1 MKDTAQPCKPTSRV
15 QGASGGFADKMGNK
29 YELSWA
35 VYYALQC
42 IQDERRSITYEELD
56 PELAYG
62 SEFTFVDEDESTHVM
77 QVKRQH
83 GTNNTWT
90 VNALHNR
97 GIFEA
102 AKGHVI
108 ADRNYHFGSMTSS
121 VKLRDLSDRARRS
134 DSFDQFIKHQ
144 LTKELRSTF
153 DELTAL
159 NIFDSPEHAWHILR
173 GMWFEARDEHE
184 LAKTNS
190 IIASTMLE
198 GAEGTLLTDA
208 VGSVL
213 LDNLR
218 KRLTK
223 RKLLKELGKKGITAL
238 DIDAKQTANDKVQAV
253 TRHWRK
259 SIEREL
265 LEPSI
270 PRKESHDLIELMNNH
285 RLSLVVGT
293 AGGGKS
299 SVIYQTVKELQLQ
312 DTEVLAFRLD
322 RHESFR
328 SVDELGTQLGLPDS
342 PIVSLLRA
350 ADGRDAF
357 LVIDQLDAVSRASG
371 RMSERYDVIA
381 DLIDEARVFE
391 SVKVI
396 LVCRLFDVENDHRIR
411 DLAQKNDGVR
421 LTIEPLADDEVI
433 QAVEAM
439 GLDSKNLSSV
449 QLQLLKS
456 PLNLVLL
463 KAIADRPNALEFTTQ
478 GSLFDAFWNRKR
490 QTIRDNYTG
499 ISFNDTLVRVANEL
513 SNHQTLSVSKE
524 ILDSGDYINHAEVLA
539 SEQILVIDN
548 DRISFFHEMFFDY
561 TFARQWQSQKTSLV
575 DFLCS
580 QEQELFRRSQVRQ
593 ILERLRERD
602 LERFCSEVEQ
612 VLLEKKIRFHIKDIV
627 ISILANIDTP
637 SDKEL
642 DLVFIIDE
650 AHPALGTKIW
660 NQLTRPSWFTAL
672 YNRGLVERWLDSK
685 ETQLRKRGIVCLVNA
700 GNYFGDLV
708 AEILIA
714 RQNTSDYLELLQQVV
729 LHIKIYRSC
738 RLFNLFLESVRLGSV
753 VLEDSHMWLVASV
766 LSDHKPLWGIELI
779 NAVFNNPELFKKN
792 DKGKIKF
799 LCLDN
804 YNAIDF
810 IHKISKKNPK
820 EFTTVSVPYLLKVM
834 KETAYPEVQGDLI
847 QDYQFCPR
855 YPPNEGFSREDIGD
869 VLYSSTA
876 NALSMLA
883 LESPRVVEPLLHK
896 LADSKYDAAQFLL
909 YRALIAGAKNFTD
922 WASELI
928 FEGGNR
934 LKCGY
939 VSDSHWLSRELIETI
954 APLISDEKHYQFE
967 DKLREF
973 YNQYEWS
980 KFKYSLKNS
989 DFSYNYCF
997 QSLIGYTA
1005 FKFLSALDFNRLSEI
1020 GKRRLAEYQRKFGCE
1035 KPALPAGITTYIVQP
1050 PIAPDAAGKMSDNQ
1064 WLAAVAKHKNG
1075 RRNWAG
1081 PFGGALELSQV
1092 LQKATSEDP
1101 QRFARLA
1108 LKMTST
1114 VNAVYPSA
1122 ILSGFGGVEIPA
1134 EAQQVVFEAIRHIA
1148 GLGLDEC
1155 NRWLGFSL
1163 QYLLKDVPLDIIEM
1177 IRDRALNVGV
1187 SGSGDGAQIV
1197 SSQGGGRTVREL
1209 HLESINTVKGSLITS
1224 LGDLLFYDT
1233 NGERTAIVEPYLV
1246 SLADDS
1252 EPNIRI
1258 AVAHLASS
1266 CLRYARSTAYDAFEC
1281 LIQTEDLVL
1290 ATDKFINLMIRI
1302 GTANPERVT
1311 PIINRMLTSNN
1322 PEVKNVGGSLAA
1334 YAAIQWEQPDYMA
1347 LALAGDNNVRAGIV
1361 SVCNDLVN
1369 GAKNREVLFTALC
1382 TLMHD
1387 GDTRIRKEIGE
1398 IPNRLRRQ
1406 SLSQFKDFLKY
1417 LIESPSY
1424 IYAVRHILLALREAP
1439 DRVDDLIDLAVH
1451 RFLNIGRGDIASGQA
1466 NTFVGSSYVLELIV
1480 QGLAQSRNKK
1490 RTSGLL
1496 DALDQLIERGE
1507 YGEYPALEQFDRQ

>member
-1 MKDTAQPCKPTSRV
+1 MKDTAQPSKPTSRV

-108 ADRNYHFGSMTSS
+108 ADRKYHFGSMTSS

-153 DELTAL
+153 DELTDL
-159 NIFDSPEHAWHILR
+159 NIFDSLEHAWHILH

-198 GAEGTLLTDA
+198 GVEGTLLTDA

-213 LDNLR
+213 LENLR

-223 RKLLKELGKKGITAL
+223 RELLEELGKKGITAL
-238 DIDAKQTANDKVQAV
+238 DIEAKQTAYDKVQAV
-253 TRHWRK
+253 TMHWRN

-270 PRKESHDLIELMNNH
+270 PRKESHDLIELMKNH
-285 RLSLVVGT
+285 CLSLVVGA

-299 SVIYQTVKELQLQ
+299 SVVYQTVKELQSQ
-312 DTEVLAFRLD
+312 DVEVLAFRLD

-342 PIVSLLRA
+342 PVVSLLRA
-350 ADGRDAF
+350 ANGRNAF

-411 DLAQKNDGVR
+411 DLAQKNNGVR
-421 LTIEPLADDEVI
+421 LTIEPLADDDVI
-433 QAVEAM
+433 QAVEEM
-439 GLDSKNLSSV
+439 DLDSTNLSSV

-463 KAIADRPNALEFTTQ
+463 KAIADCPNALKFTTR
-478 GSLFDAFWNRKR
+478 GSLFDAFWDRKR
-490 QTIRDNYTG
+490 QTINDKYSGTL
-499 ISFNDTLVRVANEL
+499 FNDTLARVANEL
-513 SNHQTLSVSKE
+513 SSHQTLSVSKE
-524 ILDSGDYINHAEVLA
+524 MLDSGDYINHAEVLA

-561 TFARQWQSQKTSLV
+561 TFARQWQTQEASLV

-612 VLLEKKIRFHIKDIV
+612 VLVEKKIRFHIKDIV
-627 ISILANIDTP
+627 ISILANSDTP

-642 DLVFIIDE
+642 DLVFIIDK
-650 AHPALGTKIW
+650 ARPSLGTKIW
-660 NQLTRPSWFTAL
+660 NQLTRPSWFTVL
-672 YNRGLVERWLDSK
+672 YNRGLIERWLNSE
-685 ETQLRKRGIVCLVNA
+685 ETQLRERGVACLVNA
-700 GNYFGDLV
+700 GNDLGDLV
-708 AEILIA
+708 AKILAA
-714 RQNTSDYLELLQQVV
+714 RQNTKDYLELLQQVV
-729 LHIKIYRSC
+729 LHSEIYRSR
-738 RLFNLFLESVRLGSV
+738 RLFDLFLESVRLGSI
-753 VLEDSHMWLVASV
+753 VLKNSNLWLSV
-766 LSDHKPLWGIELI
+766 SALIDHKPLWGIELI
-779 NAVFNNPELFKKN
+779 NAVFNNPELLKKN
-792 DKGKIKF
+792 DRGMINF

-804 YNAIDF
+804 YNAINF
-810 IHKISKKNPK
+810 IRKISKKSPK
-820 EFTTVSVPYLLKVM
+820 EFTAVSVPYLLKVM
-834 KETAYPEVQGDLI
+834 KEAAYPEKQDGLI
-847 QDYQFCPR
+847 WDRHFCLR
-855 YPPNEGFSREDIGD
+855 YPEGISHKNIGD
-869 VLYSSTA
+869 VLYESTA
-876 NALSMLA
+876 NALSRLA
-883 LESPRVVEPLLHK
+883 LESPEMVDSLLCA
-896 LADSKYDAAQFLL
+896 LAEDKHDAAQFLL

-922 WASELI
+922 WAFELI

-939 VSDSHWLSRELIETI
+939 ASDSHWLSRELIETI
-954 APLISDEKHYQFE
+954 APLISNDKHCVLE
-967 DKLREF
+967 GKLREL
-973 YNQYEWS
+973 YIPYEQDE
-980 KFKYSLKNS
+980 FKHRLT
-989 DFSYNYCF
+989 DPRFSHKYYLR
-997 QSLIGYTA
+997 SPIGYTA
-1005 FKFLSALDFNRLSEI
+1005 FKFLSALDFNCLSEI

-1081 PFGGALELSQV
+1081 PFGGASELSQV

-1114 VNAVYPSA
+1114 VNAVYPRA

-1233 NGERTAIVEPYLV
+1233 NGERTAIVKPYLV

-1258 AVAHLASS
+1258 AVAHLTSS

-1334 YAAIQWEQPDYMA
+1334 YAAIQWEQPDYME

-1361 SVCNDLVN
+1361 SVCNDLLN
-1369 GAKNREVLFTALC
+1369 GAKNRKVLFTTLR

-1398 IPNRLRRQ
+1398 IPSRLRKQ

-1424 IYAVRHILLALREAP
+1424 IYAVRHLLLALREAP

-1451 RFLNIGRGDIASGQA
+1451 RFLNIDRGDIAIGQA
-1466 NTFVGSSYVLELIV
+1466 NTFVGSSYVSELVV
-1480 QGLAQSRNKK
+1480 QGLAQSRDKK
-1490 RTSGLL
+1490 RTSDLL

-1507 YGEYPALEQFDRQ
+1507 YGVYQAIEQFERQ

>member
-1 MKDTAQPCKPTSRV
+1 MKNTDQPSKPTSRV

-42 IQDERRSITYEELD
+42 LQDERRSITYEELNPD
-56 PELAYG
+56 LAYG
-62 SEFTFVDEDESTHVM
+62 SEFTFVEEDNSTHVA
-77 QVKRQH
+77 QIKRQY
-83 GTNNTWT
+83 GNNGRWT
-90 VNALHNR
+90 IAALHKHN
-97 GIFEA
+97 IFES
-102 AKGHVI
+102 AKRHVM
-108 ADRNYHFGSMTSS
+108 AGRGYHFGSMTPGVS
-121 VKLRDLSDRARRS
+121 VRELSDRARRS

-153 DELTAL
+153 AELTDL

-173 GMWFEARDEHE
+173 GMRFEARDEHE

-213 LDNLR
+213 LDNLG

-223 RKLLKELGKKGITAL
+223 RELLEELGKKGITAL
-238 DIDAKQTANDKVQAV
+238 DIEAKQTAHDKVQAV
-253 TRHWRK
+253 TMHWRN

-270 PRKESHDLIELMNNH
+270 PRKESHDLIELVNNH
-285 RLSLVVGT
+285 RLSLVVGA

-299 SVIYQTVKELQLQ
+299 SVVYQTVKELPQ
-312 DTEVLAFRLD
+312 DAEVLAFRLD
-322 RHESFR
+322 RYESFR
-328 SVDELGTQLGLPDS
+328 SVDELGTQLGLPYS

-350 ADGRDAF
+350 ADDRNAF

-381 DLIDEARVFE
+381 DLIDEARTFE

-396 LVCRLFDVENDHRIR
+396 LVCRLFDIENDHRIR
-411 DLAQKNDGVR
+411 NLVQKNDGVR
-421 LTIEPLADDEVI
+421 LTIEPLADDDVI
-433 QAVEAM
+433 QAVEEM
-439 GLDSKNLSSV
+439 DLDSTNLSSV

-463 KAIADRPNALEFTTQ
+463 KAIADCPNALKFTTR
-478 GSLFDAFWNRKR
+478 GSLFDAFWDRKR
-490 QTIRDNYTG
+490 QTIKDKYSGTL
-499 ISFNDTLVRVANEL
+499 FNDTLARVANEL
-513 SNHQTLSVSKE
+513 SNRQTLSVSKE
-524 ILDSGDYINHAEVLA
+524 TLDSGDYINHAEVLA

-548 DRISFFHEMFFDY
+548 GHISFFHEIFFDY
-561 TFARQWQSQKTSLV
+561 TFARQWQSQEKSLV

-580 QEQELFRRSQVRQ
+580 QEQGLFRRAQVRQ
-593 ILERLRERD
+593 ILEMLRERD
-602 LERFCSEVEQ
+602 IERFYSEVKD
-612 VLLEKKIRFHIKDIV
+612 VLLEENIRFHIKDIV

-637 SDKEL
+637 VDEDLNIVFTIDK
-642 DLVFIIDE
+642 
-650 AHPALGTKIW
+650 ARPSLGTKMW
-660 NQLTRPSWFTAL
+660 NQLTRPSWFTVL
-672 YNRGLVERWLDSK
+672 YNRGLIERWLDS
-685 ETQLRKRGIVCLVNA
+685 ENTQLRERGVACLVNA
-700 GNYFGDLV
+700 GNDLGDLV
-708 AEILIA
+708 AKILAA
-714 RQNTSDYLELLQQVV
+714 RQNTTDYLELLQQVV
-729 LHIKIYRSC
+729 LHSEIYRSR
-738 RLFNLFLESVRLGSV
+738 RLFDLFLESVRLGSV

-883 LESPRVVEPLLHK
+883 LESPRAVEPLLHK

-909 YRALIAGAKNFTD
+909 YRALIAGVKNFTD

-939 VSDSHWLSRELIETI
+939 ASDSHWLSRELIKTI
-954 APLISDEKHYQFE
+954 APLISNGKHCALE
-967 DKLREF
+967 GKLREL
-973 YNQYEWS
+973 YIPYEQDE
-980 KFKYSLKNS
+980 FKHRLT
-989 DFSYNYCF
+989 DPRFSHKYYLR
-997 QSLIGYTA
+997 SPIGYTA
-1005 FKFLSALDFNRLSEI
+1005 FKFLSALDFNCLSEI

-1035 KPALPAGITTYIVQP
+1035 NPALPAGITTYIVQS

-1075 RRNWAG
+1075 RRRRNWAE
-1081 PFGGALELSQV
+1081 PYGGASELSQV
-1092 LQKATSEDP
+1092 LRKATSEDP

-1114 VNAVYPSA
+1114 VNPVYLSA

-1177 IRDRALNVGV
+1177 IRDRALPV
-1187 SGSGDGAQIV
+1187 SNSESKSQITL
-1197 SSQGGGRTVREL
+1197 SQSNKRDVCEL
-1209 HLESINTVKGSLITS
+1209 QLESINAVRGNLITS
-1224 LGDLLFYDT
+1224 LGDLLIYDT
-1233 NGERTAIVEPYLV
+1233 NGKRTAIVEPYLV

-1258 AVAHLASS
+1258 SVAHLASS

-1398 IPNRLRRQ
+1398 IPSRLRKQ

-1424 IYAVRHILLALREAP
+1424 IYAVRHLLLALREAP

-1451 RFLNIGRGDIASGQA
+1451 RFLNIDRGDIAIGQA
-1466 NTFVGSSYVLELIV
+1466 NTFVGSSYVSELVV
-1480 QGLAQSRNKK
+1480 QGLAQSRDKK
-1490 RTSGLL
+1490 RTSDLL
-1496 DALDQLIERGE
+1496 DSLDQLIERGE
-1507 YGEYPALEQFDRQ
+1507 YGVYQAIEQFERQ